1 MFYSAAAVR
10 TEWSGRLHF
19 LSLSAGQQ
27 KATVQAS
34 FWAKKHPPTRSVG
47 EWGAHSLIGLVSP
60 QNLWVLRGPRIKLKW
75 AGEARPFQGFAL
87 RTKRLYAALA
97 ANMDSLLC
105 VRGKKTSPHSLRR
118 RMGGSLIDRTVHW
131 SVPLT
136 FTDCRSD
143 TNLLGESGKLWEL
156 PILKTALHAD
166 ICSGIY
172 QNVLVWLII
181 VSVFRL
187 WGCFQKLLA
196 VDTYSIPNGFFFRS
210 CEPPSFLAHGTH
222 SFPVSTIYNSISV
235 LSIAF
240 MKII

>member
-1 MFYSAAAVR
+1 MVQTAAFY
-10 TEWSGRLHF
+10 F
-19 LSLSAGQQ
+19 LSPCSK
-27 KATVQAS
+27 KAA
-34 FWAKKHPPTRSVG
+34 
-47 EWGAHSLIGLVSP
+47 
-60 QNLWVLRGPRIKLKW
+60 
-75 AGEARPFQGFAL
+75 FA
-87 RTKRLYAALA
+87 APGIW
-97 ANMDSLLC
+97 
-105 VRGKKTSPHSLRR
+105 GKKTSPHSLHRRMGGSPIDRTGFPTKPLGFAGAPDQTQMGRRSPPISRFCPSDKTLVRRTRGEHGQSPLRSGQKTSPHSLQR

-143 TNLLGESGKLWEL
+143 TNRLGESGKLWEL

-196 VDTYSIPNGFFFRS
+196 VDTYSIPNGFSSGLVNLR
-210 CEPPSFLAHGTH
+210 
-222 SFPVSTIYNSISV
+222 
-235 LSIAF
+235 AF
-240 MKII
+240 

>member
-19 LSLSAGQQ
+19 IFFLRAAKKPLSRLPEFG
-27 KATVQAS
+27 
-34 FWAKKHPPTRSVG
+34 AKKHPPTRSIG
-47 EWGAHSLIGLVSP
+47 EWGAHPLIGLVSP
-60 QNLWVLRGPRIKLKW
+60 QNLWALRGPRIKLKW

-105 VRGKKTSPHSLRR
+105 VRGKKTSPHSLHR
-118 RMGGSLIDRTVHW
+118 RMGGSPIDRTVHW

-136 FTDCRSD
+136 FTNYRSD

-196 VDTYSIPNGFFFRS
+196 VDTYSIPNGFF
-210 CEPPSFLAHGTH
+210 
-222 SFPVSTIYNSISV
+222 VQV
-235 LSIAF
+235 L
-240 MKII
+240 

>member
-1 MFYSAAAVR
+1 MQQPSGPNGPGGCIFYLSPPDSKKPRYRHHFGQKNIPPLAPSAN
-10 TEWSGRLHF
+10 G
-19 LSLSAGQQ
+19 
-27 KATVQAS
+27 
-34 FWAKKHPPTRSVG
+34 
-47 EWGAHSLIGLVSP
+47 GAHSLIGLVSP

-118 RMGGSLIDRTVHW
+118 RLGGSLIDRTVHW

-172 QNVLVWLII
+172 QNVLVWPII

-196 VDTYSIPNGFFFRS
+196 VDTYSIPNGFW
-210 CEPPSFLAHGTH
+210 
-222 SFPVSTIYNSISV
+222 VQV
-235 LSIAF
+235 L
-240 MKII
+240 

>member
-1 MFYSAAAVR
+1 MVRAAAFFISLRR
-10 TEWSGRLHF
+10 T
-19 LSLSAGQQ
+19 
-27 KATVQAS
+27 
-34 FWAKKHPPTRSVG
+34 AKSHGTGIILGKKTSP
-47 EWGAHSLIGLVSP
+47 HSLRRRMGGSLIDRTGFPAKPL
-60 QNLWVLRGPRIKLKW
+60 
-75 AGEARPFQGFAL
+75 GFARAPDQTQMGRRSPPISRFCPSDKTLVRRTRGEHGQSPL
-87 RTKRLYAALA
+87 R
-97 ANMDSLLC
+97 S
-105 VRGKKTSPHSLRR
+105 GQKTSPHSLRR

-143 TNLLGESGKLWEL
+143 TNLLGESVKLWEL

-196 VDTYSIPNGFFFRS
+196 VDTYSIPNGFF
-210 CEPPSFLAHGTH
+210 
-222 SFPVSTIYNSISV
+222 VQV
-235 LSIAF
+235 L
-240 MKII
+240 

>member
-1 MFYSAAAVR
+1 M
-10 TEWSGRLHF
+10 
-19 LSLSAGQQ
+19 
-27 KATVQAS
+27 
-34 FWAKKHPPTRSVG
+34 
-47 EWGAHSLIGLVSP
+47 
-60 QNLWVLRGPRIKLKW
+60 
-75 AGEARPFQGFAL
+75 
-87 RTKRLYAALA
+87 YAALA

-118 RMGGSLIDRTVHW
+118 RMGGSFIDRTVHW

-196 VDTYSIPNGFFFRS
+196 VDTYSIPNGFLFRS

-222 SFPVSTIYNSISV
+222 SFPVSIMYNIFSPLSTDSVQFLLFHKRKSFSFVNMHICPSIGDIFSC
-235 LSIAF
+235 SITLPAPPESPPGGR
-240 MKII
+240 

>member
-19 LSLSAGQQ
+19 IFFLRAAKKPLSRLPEFG
-27 KATVQAS
+27 
-34 FWAKKHPPTRSVG
+34 AKKHPPTRSIG
-47 EWGAHSLIGLVSP
+47 EWGAHPLIGLVSP
-60 QNLWVLRGPRIKLKW
+60 QNLWALRGPGSNSNGQAKPAHFKVL
-75 AGEARPFQGFAL
+75 PFGQNACTPHSRRTWTVSFAFWQ
-87 RTKRLYAALA
+87 
-97 ANMDSLLC
+97 
-105 VRGKKTSPHSLRR
+105 KTSPHSLHR
-118 RMGGSLIDRTVHW
+118 RMGGSPIDRTVHW

-136 FTDCRSD
+136 FTNYRSD

-166 ICSGIY
+166 ICSGLC

-196 VDTYSIPNGFFFRS
+196 VDAYSIPNGFW
-210 CEPPSFLAHGTH
+210 
-222 SFPVSTIYNSISV
+222 VQV
-235 LSIAF
+235 L
-240 MKII
+240 